1 MRKIMVAIVVVLI
14 ALAAWW
20 YVSPIWTLQAMRD
33 AAKNHDAARLS
44 EHVDYPALRENLKA
58 DLGPYVMSAAAR
70 GPGRAGGDLGA
81 MIASA
86 FLDRLVDG
94 AVSPQGVEALFVAQ
108 DRTSGLAAKA
118 LPVNTG
124 DRPVIE
130 RGGIDTFRVRGK
142 DPAGG
147 ALVFR
152 LEGLR
157 WKLVGIDFPKP

>member
-1 MRKIMVAIVVVLI
+1 
-14 ALAAWW
+14 
-20 YVSPIWTLQAMRD
+20 
-33 AAKNHDAARLS
+33 
-44 EHVDYPALRENLKA
+44 
-58 DLGPYVMSAAAR
+58 
-70 GPGRAGGDLGA
+70 

-130 RGGIDTFRVRGK
+130 RDGMDTFRVRGK